1 MATAIRLSYAQGW
14 KNTKALIME
23 EWIVTIAE
31 FAEIA
36 KLTCL
41 VKMGITITFIKDR
54 THFMDTLLK
63 WIKIN

>member
-1 MATAIRLSYAQGW
+1 
-14 KNTKALIME
+14 ME
-23 EWIVTIAE
+23 EWIVTVAE

-54 THFMDTLLK
+54 TPFTDTLLK
-63 WIKIN
+63 MDKNKLMMSGIIDEKGLFMRRRQP